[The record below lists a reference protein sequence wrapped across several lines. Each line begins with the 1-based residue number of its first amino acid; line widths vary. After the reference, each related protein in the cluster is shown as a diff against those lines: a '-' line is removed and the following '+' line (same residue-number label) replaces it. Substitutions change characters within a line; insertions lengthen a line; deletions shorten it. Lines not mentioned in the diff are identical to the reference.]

1 MKILICGGRG
11 QLGSDCTEVLSRVHD
26 VTALGHREMDITSM
40 ESVEEVVRE
49 LRPDMVLNCAA
60 YTKVDACETEKEL
73 AWSINVDGPRNLA
86 VVSSDA
92 GVKLIHISTDYVFNG
107 LKRVPE
113 PYLEDDAPDPISY
126 YGKTKLESE
135 RMVRSLAEDHIIIRT
150 AWVYGIKGSNF
161 LKTMLRLA
169 LSNPG
174 GVIKVVNDQYGS
186 PTWSYRLAEQIARLI
201 EVDARGT
208 YHATSEGYCT
218 WYEVAEF
225 FLDRMGVEYNIV
237 PCSTEEYPTPA
248 KRPANSI
255 LENMRLKKEGI
266 NLMPHWK
273 DDIGVFIER
282 YKMSLINEMKGAIR

>member
-1 MKILICGGRG
+1 
-11 QLGSDCTEVLSRVHD
+11 
-26 VTALGHREMDITSM
+26 
-40 ESVEEVVRE
+40 
-49 LRPDMVLNCAA
+49 
-60 YTKVDACETEKEL
+60 
-73 AWSINVDGPRNLA
+73 
-86 VVSSDA
+86 
-92 GVKLIHISTDYVFNG
+92 
-107 LKRVPE
+107 
-113 PYLEDDAPDPISY
+113 
-126 YGKTKLESE
+126 
-135 RMVRSLAEDHIIIRT
+135 MVRSLAEDHIIIRT

-161 LKTMLRLA
+161 PKTMLRLA